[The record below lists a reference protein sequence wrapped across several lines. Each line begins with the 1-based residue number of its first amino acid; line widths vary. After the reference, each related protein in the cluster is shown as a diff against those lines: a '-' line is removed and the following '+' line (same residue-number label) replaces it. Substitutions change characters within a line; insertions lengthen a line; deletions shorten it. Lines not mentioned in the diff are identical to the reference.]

1 MPRQASVDFPPAAAR
16 GNVVIDAMAQLKVE
30 QATTAVPIRGATSS
44 RGALPGLLDT
54 LAAMHAGGEPCVLG
68 IVFATLGSTYQKAG
82 ALVLLGNDGLR
93 HGVISGG
100 CLEPALEAHAKDVL
114 LSGRA
119 GIVEFDTRSDEDLA
133 FGSGTG
139 CRGRIHLLLLPLAA
153 GAPLALALTRLAAA
167 SNPLELTLVIEGPQA
182 GSGHA
187 SLHGE
192 RWTWG
197 SDGAAGD
204 APVAANA
211 PGIVHLCLSPPPRAL
226 LLGAGPETPYL
237 HTLMQLLGWTVR
249 VVEHRARWLAFAR
262 AAGVADVIALA
273 PDAAADEWRAQP
285 PDAVV
290 AMSHNY
296 LLDRKHLAHCA
307 DSAIGYIGLLGP
319 AARRDALLDELG
331 ADVAA
336 RLRGR
341 LHAPVG
347 LDLGGTGPEALA
359 LSIVAELQ
367 RYFTQQRRE
376 KSSGG

>member
-1 MPRQASVDFPPAAAR
+1 MNGVIEGMTQPRREQTTTALPIRAAAS
-16 GNVVIDAMAQLKVE
+16 A
-30 QATTAVPIRGATSS
+30 

-68 IVFATLGSTYQKAG
+68 IIFATLGSTYQKPG
-82 ALVLLGNDGLR
+82 ALVLLGSTGLR

-100 CLEPALEAHAKDVL
+100 CLEPELEARAKVVL

-119 GIVEFDTRSDEDLA
+119 GVVDFDTRSDEDLA

-153 GAPLALALTRLAAA
+153 GAPLAQALTRLAATSSA
-167 SNPLELTLVIEGPQA
+167 LELALVIEGPQV
-182 GSGHA
+182 GSGFA
-187 SLHGE
+187 SLPGE

-197 SDGAAGD
+197 SDGAADD
-204 APVAANA
+204 APAAASA
-211 PGIVHLCLSPPPRAL
+211 PATVLLRLRPPPRVL
-226 LLGAGPETPYL
+226 LFGAGPETPHLY
-237 HTLMQLLGWTVR
+237 TFMQQLGWTVR
-249 VVEHRARWLAFAR
+249 VVEHRARWLEFAR
-262 AAGVADVIALA
+262 AAGVADVIELA
-273 PDAAADEWRAQP
+273 PDAAANEWPKQP
-285 PDAVV
+285 PDAAV

-296 LLDRKHLAHCA
+296 LLDRKNLAYCA
-307 DSAIGYIGLLGP
+307 DSPIPYIGLLGP

-331 ADVAA
+331 ADVAS

-367 RYFTQQRRE
+367 QHFTQQQYKGSPGR
-376 KSSGG
+376 

>member
-1 MPRQASVDFPPAAAR
+1 MDFPPAAAR
-16 GNVVIDAMAQLKVE
+16 GNVMIDAMAKPTVE
-30 QATTAVPIRGATSS
+30 QTTSTLRIHAATSS

-68 IVFATLGSTYQKAG
+68 IVFATLGSTYQKPG
-82 ALVLLGNDGLR
+82 ALVLLGNGGLR

-100 CLEPALEAHAKDVL
+100 CLEPALEARAKAVL
-114 LSGRA
+114 LDGRA
-119 GIVEFDTRSDEDLA
+119 DVVEFDTRSDEDLA

-187 SLHGE
+187 SLQGE

-204 APVAANA
+204 AQVAANA
-211 PGIVHLCLSPPPRAL
+211 PGIVYLRLSPPPRVL
-226 LLGAGPETPYL
+226 LFGAGPETPHL

-262 AAGVADVIALA
+262 AAGVAGVIELA
-273 PDAAADEWRAQP
+273 PDAAASEWRAQP
-285 PDAVV
+285 PDAAV
-290 AMSHNY
+290 AMTHNY

-307 DSAIGYIGLLGP
+307 ESDIGYIGLLGP
-319 AARRDALLDELG
+319 AARRDALLEELG
-331 ADVAA
+331 DDVAA

-347 LDLGGTGPEALA
+347 LDLGGSGPEALA
-359 LSIVAELQ
+359 LSIVADLQ
-367 RYFTQQRRE
+367 RHFTQQRRE
-376 KSSGG
+376 RSPAG

>member
-1 MPRQASVDFPPAAAR
+1 MDFPPAAAC
-16 GNVVIDAMAQLKVE
+16 GNVVIDAMAKPKVE
-30 QATTAVPIRGATSS
+30 QTTSALPVHAATSS

-68 IVFATLGSTYQKAG
+68 IVFATLGSTYQKPG
-82 ALVLLGNDGLR
+82 ALVLLGNGELR

-100 CLEPALEAHAKDVL
+100 CLEPALEARAKAVL
-114 LSGRA
+114 LDGRA
-119 GIVEFDTRSDEDLA
+119 DVVEFDTRSDEDLA

-187 SLHGE
+187 SLQDE

-204 APVAANA
+204 AQVAANA
-211 PGIVHLCLSPPPRAL
+211 PGIVYLRLSPPPRVL
-226 LLGAGPETPYL
+226 LFGAGPETPHL

-262 AAGVADVIALA
+262 AAGVAGVIELA
-273 PDAAADEWRAQP
+273 PDAAASEWRAQP
-285 PDAVV
+285 PGAAV
-290 AMSHNY
+290 AMTHNY

-307 DSAIGYIGLLGP
+307 ESDIGYIGLLGP

-331 ADVAA
+331 DDVAA

-347 LDLGGTGPEALA
+347 LDLGGSGPEALA
-359 LSIVAELQ
+359 LSIVADLQ
-367 RYFTQQRRE
+367 RHFTQQRRE
-376 KSSGG
+376 RSPAG